1 MAAARHNQDAIETA
15 LVRNMREL
23 ATSGRTKRSAVRLA
37 IAQAMRDGDL
47 KHDDFLPPEK
57 RLAEILGVSLGTV
70 QAALLQLQQR
80 GDVVRRSGYGSR
92 IVLGERFASSIWHF
106 RFVDR
111 ADGRR
116 LAFTDED
123 IAIDTVTETGPWTAF
138 LRGGDTGEGADAAA
152 GETYVRITRR
162 MRMSNGAPCVGQ
174 MFLRDAAA
182 PRLKRIDPSELKAVN
197 IRYYLQD
204 TFGLSTA
211 SASTVVQCTQ
221 LKKPLAGLLGV
232 KAGTPVLE
240 LHAKAVAHDETPVY
254 FQRIFVP
261 ADTCALAF

>member
-1 MAAARHNQDAIETA
+1 MAATRQNQDAIEAA
-15 LVRNMREL
+15 LVRNMGGL
-23 ATSGRTKRSAVRLA
+23 STAKGRTKRSAVRLA

-92 IVLGERFASSIWHF
+92 IVSGERFASSIWHF

-116 LAFTDED
+116 LTFTDED
-123 IAIDTVTETGPWTAF
+123 IAIDPIADDGPWSEF
-138 LRGGDTGEGADAAA
+138 LGPGGRGG
-152 GETYVRITRR
+152 YVRITRR
-162 MRMSNGAPCVGQ
+162 MRMSNGAPCAAQ
-174 MFLRDAAA
+174 MFLRDAVA
-182 PRLKRIDPSELKAVN
+182 PRLKRIDPGELNSVN

-204 TFGLSTA
+204 TFGLVTA
-211 SASTVVQCTQ
+211 SASTVVQSTR
-221 LKKPLAGLLGV
+221 LDKPVAALLGL
-232 KAGTPVLE
+232 APGTQALE
-240 LHAKAVAHDETPVY
+240 LHARAVAHDETPVY

-261 ADTCALAF
+261 ADTCAVAF